1 MAFSGGKNTAF
12 EFIKSYV
19 NRFSTSRMYQTIR
32 VIRPQAQPSVSPSIL
47 GDVPNGNL
55 LVFAVIAG
63 VGGSSLF
70 YLMSKPGALSN
81 VMTGNATTSLANSQP
96 VESTEKR
103 KLTAREKRFIKF
115 ASVEF
120 DGQIYMTPQDF
131 LESVVEAEPRPRFK
145 RKKLTDSEVKEMMR
159 RMPKLHKNNENFF
172 RGLGSKG
179 IISFSEY
186 LFLLTILIKPQSG
199 FKIAFAMLD
208 QDGSGHIDKGEFKVL
223 ENVFSSAARERKT
236 QQIEEA
242 GGEVSEAETEAKD
255 SVAAAVP
262 PKSAFDDTDHRLS
275 RSRDADVDT
284 SLLIYFFGKRGSGE
298 LGFEDFKKFMDNLQ
312 TEVLQMEYNEFAKG
326 TQTITEMDF
335 ARILLRYTFLNTEE
349 YETILDRL
357 AERLH
362 QETTE
367 GHDLSGIT
375 FDEFKDFCLFLNNL
389 DDFQIAMKMY
399 TLADKAI
406 APEEFT
412 RAVAICTGRQ
422 LSLHVVKTVFQVKDF
437 FLSVKICNEVF
448 SLSFLTQIFDN
459 DGDGLLSYQEF
470 IAMMK
475 DRVNRG
481 LKTFSRQEGWS
492 GFKRCVKQELR
503 SS

>member
-1 MAFSGGKNTAF
+1 
-12 EFIKSYV
+12 
-19 NRFSTSRMYQTIR
+19 
-32 VIRPQAQPSVSPSIL
+32 
-47 GDVPNGNL
+47 L
-55 LVFAVIAG
+55 L
-63 VGGSSLF
+63 
-70 YLMSKPGALSN
+70 SKPDFLDHLTTPSASLSP
-81 VMTGNATTSLANSQP
+81 A
-96 VESTEKR
+96 VEQEKR

-115 ASVEF
+115 ASVEY

-131 LESVVEAEPRPRFK
+131 LESVVEGEPRPRFK
-145 RKKLTDSEVKEMMR
+145 RKRLTDVEVKEMMR

-186 LFLLTILIKPQSG
+186 LFLLTILIKPRSG

-208 QDGSGHIDKGEFKVL
+208 QDGNERIEKEEFKVL
-223 ENVFSSAARERKT
+223 ETVFSSAARERKT
-236 QQIEEA
+236 QQLTEE
-242 GGEVSEAETEAKD
+242 EDQD
-255 SVAAAVP
+255 SLVASKPDANVTV
-262 PKSAFDDTDHRLS
+262 KKVFDDTDHRLS
-275 RSRDADVDT
+275 RSRLVDT
-284 SLLIYFFGKRGSGE
+284 SLLIYFFGKRGDGD

-326 TQTITEMDF
+326 CATITEMDF

-357 AERLH
+357 ADRLH
-362 QETTE
+362 KESAD
-367 GHDLSGIT
+367 GLDLKGIT
-375 FDEFKDFCLFLNNL
+375 FEEFKDFCLFLNNL

-422 LSLHVVKTVFQVKDF
+422 LSQHVVKTVF
-437 FLSVKICNEVF
+437 
-448 SLSFLTQIFDN
+448 QIFDN

-481 LKTFSRQEGWS
+481 LKTFSRQEGWG

-503 SS
+503 SN

>member
-1 MAFSGGKNTAF
+1 MAFSGGKNAAF
-12 EFIKSYV
+12 EFIRSYV
-19 NRFSTSRMYQTIR
+19 NRFSSSRMYQTIR
-32 VIRPQAQPSVSPSIL
+32 VIRPQPQQPSPSSIL
-47 GDVPNGNL
+47 KDVPNGNL

-70 YLMSKPGALSN
+70 YLMSKPGVLEQL
-81 VMTGNATTSLANSQP
+81 NASTSSSLASAGGNQM
-96 VESTEKR
+96 VHEKR
-103 KLTAREKRFIKF
+103 KLTARERRFIKF

-131 LESVVEAEPRPRFK
+131 LESVVEGEPRPRFK
-145 RKKLTDSEVKEMMR
+145 RKKLSDAEVKDIMR

-208 QDGSGHIDKGEFKVL
+208 QDGNERIDKDEFKVL
-223 ENVFSSAARERKT
+223 ETVFSSAAKERKT
-236 QQIEEA
+236 QQIAEEL
-242 GGEVSEAETEAKD
+242 GIETEEEK
-255 SVAAAVP
+255 P
-262 PKSAFDDTDHRLS
+262 PAEQEVKKFVFDDTEHGLS
-275 RSRDADVDT
+275 RSHAVDT
-284 SLLIYFFGKRGSGE
+284 SLLIYFFGKRGDGE
-298 LGFEDFKKFMDNLQ
+298 LGFEEFRKFMDNLQ

-326 TQTITEMDF
+326 AETITEMDF

-357 AERLH
+357 ADRLH
-362 QETTE
+362 KVTTE
-367 GHDLSGIT
+367 GDDLKGIT
-375 FDEFKDFCLFLNNL
+375 FEEFKDFCLFLNNL

-406 APEEFT
+406 APEEFS

-422 LSLHVVKTVFQVKDF
+422 LSLHLVKTVFQVGSPFVEHKILQQ
-437 FLSVKICNEVF
+437 FLSP
-448 SLSFLTQIFDN
+448 
-459 DGDGLLSYQEF
+459 LSYT
-470 IAMMK
+470 
-475 DRVNRG
+475 
-481 LKTFSRQEGWS
+481 LS
-492 GFKRCVKQELR
+492 G
-503 SS
+503 